1 MFCPRCG
8 SSQSE
13 DLKFC
18 KVCGTNLAT
27 VRQAVISPETD
38 EKFDWNKTWVAEMM
52 RSGEE
57 HARRQE
63 AIDRQRGITP
73 EIRVRYQEIKGGVIT
88 SSVGIGISIFLW
100 VFMEGVVRSGNVSP
114 GAIEIL
120 SHLWIAGVIPLFVG
134 IALMINGLI
143 ISKRLVEI
151 GQADNP
157 GPRRLPE
164 DQPSRSL
171 NAANTNE
178 FVDPPFSSVTEH
190 TTKHLSSTGEKR

>member
-18 KVCGTNLAT
+18 KVCGTNLAS
-27 VRQAVISPETD
+27 VKQAVTSPESA

-57 HARRQE
+57 HARRQD
-63 AIDRQRGITP
+63 AFDRQRGITP
-73 EIRVRYQEIKGGVIT
+73 EIRMRYQEIKGGVVT
-88 SSVGIGISIFLW
+88 SSVGLGISIFLW
-100 VFMEGVVRSGNVSP
+100 VFMKGVVGSGNVSP
-114 GAIEIL
+114 GAVQIL
-120 SHLWIAGVIPLFVG
+120 SHLWIAGIIPLMVG

-151 GQADNP
+151 GNPPDNT

-164 DQPSRSL
+164 GQARSL
-171 NAANTNE
+171 NAPNTNE
-178 FVDPPFSSVTEH
+178 FIDSPFSVTEG

>member
-1 MFCPRCG
+1 
-8 SSQSE
+8 
-13 DLKFC
+13 
-18 KVCGTNLAT
+18 VCGTNLAT

-114 GAIEIL
+114 GAVEII

-151 GQADNP
+151 GSGP
-157 GPRRLPE
+157 GRTGPSRLPE
-164 DQPSRSL
+164 DQTARSL

-178 FVDPPFSSVTEH
+178 FIDSPFSVTEH

>member
-114 GAIEIL
+114 GAVEII

-151 GQADNP
+151 GSGP
-157 GPRRLPE
+157 GRTGPSRLPE
-164 DQPSRSL
+164 DQTARSL

-178 FVDPPFSSVTEH
+178 FIDSPFSVTEH
-190 TTKHLSSTGEKR
+190 TTKHLS

>member
-1 MFCPRCG
+1 MSCWRCG

-18 KVCGTNLAT
+18 KVCGTNLAP
-27 VRQAVISPETD
+27 VRQAVTSPATD

-57 HARRQE
+57 QARRQE
-63 AIDRQRGITP
+63 AFDRKRGITP
-73 EIRVRYQEIKGGVIT
+73 EIRMSYQEIKGGVIT
-88 SSVGIGISIFLW
+88 SSVGLGISIFLW
-100 VFMEGVVRSGNVSP
+100 VFMEGVVRSGKVSP

-120 SHLWIAGVIPLFVG
+120 NHLWIAGVIPLFVG

-151 GQADNP
+151 GSGP
-157 GPRRLPE
+157 GR
-164 DQPSRSL
+164 
-171 NAANTNE
+171 
-178 FVDPPFSSVTEH
+178 
-190 TTKHLSSTGEKR
+190 TGPAR

>member
-27 VRQAVISPETD
+27 VRQAVTSPETD

-63 AIDRQRGITP
+63 AFDRKRGITP

-88 SSVGIGISIFLW
+88 SSVGLGISIFLW

-151 GQADNP
+151 GSGP
-157 GPRRLPE
+157 GRTGPARLPE
-164 DQPSRSL
+164 DQTARSL

-178 FVDPPFSSVTEH
+178 FIDSPFSVTEH

>member
-27 VRQAVISPETD
+27 VRQAVTSPETD

-73 EIRVRYQEIKGGVIT
+73 EIKLRYQEIKGGVIT
-88 SSVGIGISIFLW
+88 SSVGLGISVFLW
-100 VFMEGVVRSGNVSP
+100 IFMEGVVASGKVSP
-114 GAIEIL
+114 GSVEIIR
-120 SHLWIAGVIPLFVG
+120 HLWVAGIIPLMVG

-143 ISKRLVEI
+143 VSKRLVEI
-151 GQADNP
+151 ANP
-157 GPRRLPE
+157 PDKTGPQRLPAGE
-164 DQPSRSL
+164 ARSL

-178 FVDPPFSSVTEH
+178 
-190 TTKHLSSTGEKR
+190 